1 LAPRILFFADA
12 GEAVGGGHVMRSLT
26 LAEALIERGATC
38 AFIATPAA
46 AGLLDT
52 FARPEIERVTAL
64 DDGARWRPD
73 VLVIDHYGV
82 GATHERALAGLAKLA
97 AIDDLAR
104 EHAVDMIIDPSLGR
118 HATNYAGQAARVVLA
133 GPTYALVR
141 TAFAAARE
149 AALARRGGEP
159 RRCLVSLGLT
169 DLEGITGRIVELLL
183 QKSGDVALDVVVGSA
198 APSLPALQDLAGK
211 GRISLHVDARD
222 MAELVANADI
232 AVGAGGSSVW
242 ERATL
247 GLPTILLV
255 LAENQQTMAEGLQS
269 GGLALVLDPAARR
282 FETQLTDAWRRL
294 MGSADLRR
302 ELSERP
308 AALCDGQGAGRVA
321 DALLA
326 MLV

>member
-1 LAPRILFFADA
+1 MPPRILFFADA

-26 LAEALIERGATC
+26 LAEALIERGGTC
-38 AFIATPAA
+38 AFIATPAVGA
-46 AGLLDT
+46 LLDT
-52 FARPEIERVTAL
+52 FAPPAVERVTAL

-73 VLVIDHYGV
+73 VLVIDHHGV
-82 GATHERALAGLAKLA
+82 GAAHERGLAGLAKLV
-97 AIDDLAR
+97 AIDDQAR
-104 EHAVDMIIDPSLGR
+104 EHAVDMIVDPSLGR
-118 HATNYAGQAARVVLA
+118 SATDYSGQARTVLA

-141 TAFAAARE
+141 PAFAGVRE

-169 DLEGITGRIVELLL
+169 DLDGITGRIVELLL
-183 QKSGDVALDVVVGSA
+183 QKSGDVALDVAVGSA

-211 GRISLHVDARD
+211 GRISLHVDTRD

-247 GLPTILLV
+247 GLPTILLT
-255 LAENQQTMAEGLQS
+255 LAENQKAMADQLQNA
-269 GGLALVLDPAARR
+269 GLALVLDPVARR

-308 AALCDGQGAGRVA
+308 AALCDGLGAGRVA
-321 DALLA
+321 EALLA
-326 MLV
+326 LLD

>member
-1 LAPRILFFADA
+1 
-12 GEAVGGGHVMRSLT
+12 MRSLT
-26 LAEALIERGATC
+26 LAEALIQRGGAC
-38 AFIATPAA
+38 AFIATPAV
-46 AGLLDT
+46 GELLDR
-52 FARPEIERVTAL
+52 FAPPSVERVTAL
-64 DDGARWRPD
+64 DEGARWRPD

-82 GATHERALAGLAKLA
+82 GATHERGLAGLARLA
-97 AIDDLAR
+97 AIDDQVR

-118 HATNYAGQAARVVLA
+118 TATDYAGQATGAVLA

-141 TAFAAARE
+141 PAFAAARE

-159 RRCLVSLGLT
+159 RRCLVSLGLA
-169 DLEGITGRIVELLL
+169 DPEGITGRIVELLL
-183 QKSGDVALDVVVGSA
+183 QKSGDVALDVVVGSGA
-198 APSLPALQDLAGK
+198 ASLPALQDLAGK

-222 MAELVANADI
+222 MAELIAGADI

-242 ERATL
+242 ERAAL

-255 LAENQQTMAEGLQS
+255 LAETQKVMADQLQ
-269 GGLALVLDPAARR
+269 GAGLALVLDPAARR

-308 AALCDGQGAGRVA
+308 AALCDGLGAGRVA
-321 DALLA
+321 EALLA
-326 MLV
+326 LLD

>member
-1 LAPRILFFADA
+1 MAPRILFFADA

-26 LAEALIERGATC
+26 LAEALIARGAAC
-38 AFIATPAA
+38 AFIATPAV
-46 AGLLDT
+46 AGVLDT
-52 FARPEIERVTAL
+52 FAGPEIGRVTAL

-73 VLVIDHYGV
+73 VLVIDHPGV
-82 GATHERALAGLAKLA
+82 GAAHERGLAGLARLV
-97 AIDDLAR
+97 AIDDAAR
-104 EHAVDMIIDPSLGR
+104 EHAVDMIIDPSFGR
-118 HATNYAGQAARVVLA
+118 SATDYAGQASRTVLA
-133 GPTYALVR
+133 GPTYALVGP
-141 TAFAAARE
+141 AFAAARE

-169 DLEGITGRIVELLL
+169 DPDGITGRIIELMLP
-183 QKSGDVALDVVVGSA
+183 KSGDMAFDVAVGSA
-198 APSLPALQDLAGK
+198 APGLPALQDLAGK

-232 AVGAGGSSVW
+232 AIGAGGSSVW
-242 ERATL
+242 ERAAL

-255 LAENQQTMAEGLQS
+255 LAESQKAMGDQLQNA
-269 GGLALVLDPAARR
+269 GLALVLDPAARR

-308 AALCDGQGAGRVA
+308 AALCDGRGADRVA
-321 DALLA
+321 EALLA
-326 MLV
+326 LLD